1 MRVCD
6 PDSLVILHSSSRNRN
21 ILGTL
26 FEVDRGAKT
35 MLWHLREV
43 PNISRAFD
51 VLAGK
56 GIIKEGVFDNILDN
70 TKPQVIVALGVGVN
84 RPALN

>member
-1 MRVCD
+1 M
-6 PDSLVILHSSSRNRN
+6 
-21 ILGTL
+21 
-26 FEVDRGAKT
+26 F
-35 MLWHLREV
+35 WHLREV

-70 TKPQVIVALGVGVN
+70 TKSQVIIALGVGVN

>member
-1 MRVCD
+1 
-6 PDSLVILHSSSRNRN
+6 
-21 ILGTL
+21 
-26 FEVDRGAKT
+26 

-56 GIIKEGVFDNILDN
+56 GIIKKGVFDNILDN
-70 TKPQVIVALGVGVN
+70 TKS
-84 RPALN
+84 